1 MEYTTL
7 ANLKAYLGVTDDSR
21 NTELTALITT
31 ATKII
36 DIELGYN
43 LEEDDVVVLV
53 N

>member
-7 ANLKAYLGVTDDSR
+7 ANLKAYLGVTDTSR
-21 NTELTALITT
+21 DPELTALITT
-31 ATKII
+31 ATSII